1 MRPISK
7 DVIRLF
13 SGKIIGYI
21 ETDKDG
27 NQQAR
32 DFYGKILGS
41 YDKKLNVTRN
51 FYGRIIGKGNQ
62 VSGLIWNPEVNS
74 FLKNL
79 Q

>member
-1 MRPISK
+1 MRAISK
-7 DVIRLF
+7 EPVRLF

-41 YDKKLNVTRN
+41 
-51 FYGRIIGKGNQ
+51 
-62 VSGLIWNPEVNS
+62 
-74 FLKNL
+74 
-79 Q
+79 